1 MLLSSH
7 RKLPTMTTIRRA
19 PPPDGSLLSP
29 SFSSSFSAR
38 YNMHQMLESPM
49 PSPALP
55 SIVPRHGKKAP
66 KPPYLRRALRWILP
80 MLKWVCGLGLVYW
93 LLMTW
98 GWKAQRPGEYRIAFS
113 DDFDRF
119 NGGDHSSDRPT
130 PRVISDTPGALRWTL
145 SLPPQL
151 PYPLKPSEYADI
163 CQRSHTLSTRLRES
177 SRGSAQLQTSQSYY
191 ERDPT
196 FVDIEEIDE
205 FGLVRTAKD
214 NTRLADQKPLV
225 NEHDEETGMKIG
237 HANEDGRLCERSLT
251 YVLETTDAGLGK
263 TLMGLWLSYGLA
275 EKEGR
280 AFFIDDSHWSYGR
293 YTDLFKPP
301 PQPSCHPPALNHRLP
316 YPHQTRHLL
325 VSSAT
330 MGWTFGHT
338 FLKHFQEARKDKP
351 NMQESVFSLARKGH
365 NALFDLT
372 EPDSAYSSARLSELD
387 SQVRSKGGLVVGIHI
402 RRGSRHPWEVQYE
415 HSYTP
420 LETYVKA
427 ADSFISHESHHHS
440 THHGA
445 EPKSEKKGQCHSQI
459 ILASDDPDIYSMN
472 ELSNTSRAQSQI
484 SLANKAALDAA
495 SPTSMPHNPNNI
507 FSKFV
512 EGNVGWEGGFFPSVY
527 WGLGDPSA
535 GSVAARGLRKEREDP
550 PPSELSL
557 KLRQLVA
564 RAYLL
569 DLKILGQ
576 SDAVVCGVSS
586 LGCRLLAVMMGWEKG
601 ILGGRW
607 KNVDGKYGWRALE
620 EERSR

>member
-1 MLLSSH
+1 
-7 RKLPTMTTIRRA
+7 MTTIRRA
-19 PPPDGSLLSP
+19 PPPDGALLSP
-29 SFSSSFSAR
+29 SFSSAFSAR

-55 SIVPRHGKKAP
+55 SIVPRHGKKPP
-66 KPPYLRRALRWILP
+66 KPPYLRRALRWILS

-93 LLMTW
+93 LLLTW
-98 GWKAQRPGEYRIAFS
+98 GWKVQRSEEHRMSFPN
-113 DDFDRF
+113 DFDRSYEV
-119 NGGDHSSDRPT
+119 DRSSDRPA
-130 PRVISDTPGALRWTL
+130 PRVISDMPGAPRWML
-145 SLPPQL
+145 FLPPQL
-151 PYPLKPSEYADI
+151 AYPLKPSVYADV
-163 CQRSHTLSTRLRES
+163 CQRSHSLSTRLRQS
-177 SRGSAQLQTSQSYY
+177 TLGSAKSQESQSYY
-191 ERDPT
+191 ARDPT
-196 FVDIEEIDE
+196 FVDIGETTEYGQVHAVKANE
-205 FGLVRTAKD
+205 GLAS
-214 NTRLADQKPLV
+214 QKPLV
-225 NEHDEETGMKIG
+225 NEHSKETKTKIG
-237 HANEDGRLCERSLT
+237 LASEEGTLCEKSLT

-280 AFFIDDSHWSYGR
+280 AFFVDDSHWSYGR

-316 YPHQTRHLL
+316 YPHQARHLL

-330 MGWTFGHT
+330 MGWTFGHA
-338 FLKHFQEARKDKP
+338 FLRHFQEARKDKP
-351 NMQESVFSLARKGH
+351 DMQESIFALARKGY
-365 NALFDLT
+365 NALFDLA

-387 SQVRSKGGLVVGIHI
+387 MQVRSKGGLVVGIHI
-402 RRGSRHPWEVQYE
+402 RRGDRHPWEVQYE

-420 LETYVKA
+420 LETYTKA
-427 ADSFISHESHHHS
+427 ADSFISHGSYHQSKHHPAAP
-440 THHGA
+440 T
-445 EPKSEKKGQCHSQI
+445 SEKKGKCISQI
-459 ILASDDPDIYSMN
+459 ILASDDPDIYSMH

-495 SPTSMPHNPNNI
+495 LPTSVPHDPNNI

-512 EGNVGWEGGFFPSVY
+512 EGNVGWEGGFFPSIY
-527 WGLGDPSA
+527 WGLGNPSA
-535 GSVAARGLRKEREDP
+535 GSVAARGLREEREDP

-569 DLKILGQ
+569 DLNILGQ

-586 LGCRLLAVMMGWEKG
+586 VSCRLLAVMMGWEKG

-620 EERSR
+620 EERSRR